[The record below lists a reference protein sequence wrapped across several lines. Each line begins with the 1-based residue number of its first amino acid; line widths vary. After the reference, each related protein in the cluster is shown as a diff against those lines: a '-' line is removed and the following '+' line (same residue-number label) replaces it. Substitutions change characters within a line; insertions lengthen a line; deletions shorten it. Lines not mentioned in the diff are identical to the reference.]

1 MGLVMSSVQAV
12 TFDRGSIGRVLILPD
27 SRHIVVDLIFGYVD
41 QATGQFVAV
50 RGRSVEIKGADFD
63 SLAQRLTT
71 GKSLYEEI
79 KTAIWEKLIEMG
91 VVSGTIE

>member
-1 MGLVMSSVQAV
+1 MALKFSESKAIDTGDIALVEIIPDAR
-12 TFDRGSIGRVLILPD
+12 FIRVHL
-27 SRHIVVDLIFGYVD
+27 RFGYVD
-41 QATGQFVAV
+41 ANSGRFVSLAMQTI
-50 RGRSVEIKGADFD
+50 EIRNADFD

-71 GKSLYEEI
+71 GKSFYEEI

>member
-1 MGLVMSSVQAV
+1 MALKFSESKALDTGDIVLVEIIPDA
-12 TFDRGSIGRVLILPD
+12 RLIRVHLQ
-27 SRHIVVDLIFGYVD
+27 FGYVD
-41 QATGQFVAV
+41 ANSGRFVSLAMQT
-50 RGRSVEIKGADFD
+50 IKITGADFD

-91 VVSGTIE
+91 VVSGTVE